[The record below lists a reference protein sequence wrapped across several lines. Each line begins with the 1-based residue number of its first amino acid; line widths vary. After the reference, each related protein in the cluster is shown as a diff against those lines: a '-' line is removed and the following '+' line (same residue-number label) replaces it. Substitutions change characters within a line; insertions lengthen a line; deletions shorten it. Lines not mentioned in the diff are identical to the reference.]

1 MCALLD
7 TLADSAMEE
16 DLLLVMC
23 KLQRVVLNEALVV
36 SELGRGRQALFGA
49 VAVEQREIIDFDV
62 RGGRDPELAVPDG
75 ELCLRVELAEDRV
88 HVPHGRD
95 FDLHLPLRLDY
106 LLRPL
111 PSFLL
116 CLVEL
121 LTTLLLERLL
131 AHLFELP
138 DRCRADY
145 VGFLPLF

>member
-1 MCALLD
+1 M
-7 TLADSAMEE
+7 ADSAMEE

-95 FDLHLPLRLDY
+95 FDLHLPLRLD
-106 LLRPL
+106 
-111 PSFLL
+111 
-116 CLVEL
+116 
-121 LTTLLLERLL
+121 
-131 AHLFELP
+131 
-138 DRCRADY
+138 
-145 VGFLPLF
+145 